1 LGEGNEVG
9 FGSATTGKAEACE
22 RKRCAHESDE
32 IPPGE
37 WILFPFGGSGR
48 EFAVQPLFE
57 IRSLRVF
64 AKAAP
69 IGTPLRGR
77 RMMESTFHGLA
88 MAPAATHGGFYI
100 PLFDEFFAKFALAR
114 AHGWFPIQIGN
125 LVKRAEMIFRSTVA
139 LQAPT
144 HAVGFGVVDDFHV
157 VDVPVASNTT
167 DAAIHVNRMIEVDV
181 VGSFMNSDPRNRI
194 AGLPRLAYGSKLR
207 ALGFDLSVAV
217 HAGLGGWNIGVGG
230 FFNSRMA
237 VATVHSKLIHM
248 EGVIERHGLGR
259 LITDSCVF
267 WGKIVG
273 HPRDNA
279 GRNDCETDQ
288 DFDRQPVA
296 KAGKYIGHGGS
307 VGIFQ
312 GVVSI

>member
-1 LGEGNEVG
+1 
-9 FGSATTGKAEACE
+9 
-22 RKRCAHESDE
+22 
-32 IPPGE
+32 
-37 WILFPFGGSGR
+37 
-48 EFAVQPLFE
+48 
-57 IRSLRVF
+57 
-64 AKAAP
+64 
-69 IGTPLRGR
+69 
-77 RMMESTFHGLA
+77 MMESTFHGLA

-100 PLFDEFFAKFALAR
+100 PLFDEFFAKFALTR
-114 AHGWFPIQIGN
+114 AHGWFPIQIRH
-125 LVKRAEMIFRSTVA
+125 LVKRAEMIFRSAVA

-157 VDVPVASNTT
+157 VNVPMASDAT
-167 DAAIHVNRMIEVDV
+167 DATIHVHRMIEVDV

-194 AGLPRLAYGSKLR
+194 AGLPRLAYGSKFR

-248 EGVIERHGLGR
+248 EGVIESHGLGG

-279 GRNDCETDQ
+279 GRNDGETDQ

-296 KAGKYIGHGGS
+296 KAGKYIGHWGS

-312 GVVSI
+312 GVGSI